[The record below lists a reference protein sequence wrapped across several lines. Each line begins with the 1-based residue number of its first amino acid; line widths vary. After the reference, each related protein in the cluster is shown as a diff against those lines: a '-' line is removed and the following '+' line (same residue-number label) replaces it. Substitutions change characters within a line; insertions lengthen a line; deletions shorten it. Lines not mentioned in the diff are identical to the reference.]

1 MKKTNMG
8 QENNIQIFDAGELAK
23 AVAEFI
29 IKIANE
35 AIDTSG
41 RFVISLS
48 GGHTPE
54 TLYSVLCTEPYQGR
68 IAWDKTFVF
77 WGDERCVPSDNA
89 QNNTRMAKI
98 FLLDHVD
105 IPQSNIYPVPVD
117 LPPEKAGAAYENSI
131 KQFFGSEEPCFDLI
145 LLGLGENG
153 HTASLFPGTDVLS
166 EHTHLIKE
174 VYVQEQSMYRIT
186 MTATLINQAG
196 NIIFLVAG
204 DSKSEILN
212 TVLTAPYQPDK
223 YPAQLI
229 KPVDGN
235 LYWFVDSKAAAL
247 LNKR

>member
-1 MKKTNMG
+1 MG

-29 IKIANE
+29 VKIANA
-35 AIDTSG
+35 AIDRSG

-77 WGDERCVPSDNA
+77 WGDERCVPSGNSQNNA
-89 QNNTRMAKI
+89 QMAKI
-98 FLLDHVD
+98 FLLNHVD
-105 IPQSNIYPVPVD
+105 IPQSNIYPVQID
-117 LPPEKAGAAYENSI
+117 LPPYKAAEAYENSV

-153 HTASLFPGTDVLS
+153 HTASLFPGSFVLS
-166 EHTHLIKE
+166 EHLHLIKD
-174 VYVQEQSMYRIT
+174 VYVQEKSMYRIT
-186 MTATLINQAG
+186 MTATLINKAR
-196 NIIFLVAG
+196 NVMFLVEGEAKA
-204 DSKSEILN
+204 DILN
-212 TVLTAPYQPDK
+212 MVLTAPYQPNK

-229 KPVDGN
+229 RPVAGN
-235 LYWFVDSKAAAL
+235 LYWFVDTKAAAL
-247 LNKR
+247 LNKRQKI

>member
-1 MKKTNMG
+1 MG
-8 QENNIQIFDAGELAK
+8 QENSIQIFDAGELAK

-29 IKIANE
+29 VKIANE

-41 RFVISLS
+41 RFVIALS

-77 WGDERCVPSDNA
+77 WGDERCVPSDNE
-89 QNNTRMAKI
+89 QNNARMAKK
-98 FLLDHVD
+98 FLLNHVD

-117 LPPEKAGAAYENSI
+117 LPPEMAGAAYENSI
-131 KQFFGSEEPCFDLI
+131 KQFFGSEEPSFHLI

-153 HTASLFPGTDVLS
+153 HTASLFPGSDTLTDD
-166 EHTHLIKE
+166 THLVRD
-174 VYVQEQSMYRIT
+174 VYVPEQKMYRIT
-186 MTATLINQAG
+186 MTANLINQAR
-196 NIIFLVAG
+196 NIVFLVEGEGKA
-204 DSKSEILN
+204 DILN
-212 TVLTAPYQPDK
+212 TVLTVPYQPDK

-235 LYWFVDSKAAAL
+235 LYWFVDNKAATL
-247 LNKR
+247 LNK